1 MGYQLFVTLVI
12 RPATTPTRLGV
23 AVSRVGLAGLVGAVA
38 LTVVAFIVVGDVFD
52 RLEDSLEIS
61 VETVV
66 TVDETLEAASDA
78 MASLDRALDTVRA
91 ATEQAASSSETV
103 NEAVGQAVQ
112 IIGMELPASI
122 DAIRTAMPAL
132 IEASGVIDSTLSALA
147 FFGVPYNPDTPLDE
161 AFTEMDRE
169 LATLPNSLRA
179 NALLLSELVP
189 DVQGFRLQT
198 ELLGVQVGEIQTT
211 VREAGEIIQRY
222 QSQTARFDEVI
233 QGTRDDLGR
242 SALLVRLLVVL
253 AGVLAIIAMGGLVVA
268 GRAIS
273 NLESR
278 PG

>member
-1 MGYQLFVTLVI
+1 M
-12 RPATTPTRLGV
+12 
-23 AVSRVGLAGLVGAVA
+23 
-38 LTVVAFIVVGDVFD
+38 AFFVVGDVFD

-61 VETVV
+61 AETVV
-66 TVDETLEAASDA
+66 TVDETLEAASEA
-78 MASLDRALDTVRA
+78 MASLDGALDTIRL

-112 IIGMELPASI
+112 IIGTELPASI
-122 DAIRTAMPAL
+122 EAIRTAMPGL
-132 IEASGVIDSTLSALA
+132 IEASAVIDSTLSALA
-147 FFGVPYNPDTPLDE
+147 FFGVNYNPDTPLDE
-161 AFTEMDRE
+161 AFIEMERE
-169 LATLPNSLRA
+169 LATLPESLRE

-211 VREAGEIIQRY
+211 VQEAGEIIGSY

-233 QGTRDDLGR
+233 QVTRDDLGR
-242 SALLVRLLVVL
+242 SALMVRLLVVFAGIL
-253 AGVLAIIAMGGLVVA
+253 ALLAMTGLMVA

-278 PG
+278 LG